1 MDDWTARERVLVAL
15 LGVAVFAIMCLAAA
29 LANVCSS
36 ELRDAVRPVPP
47 PRPASPTCDPDEPL
61 VLRKLESIV

>member
-47 PRPASPTCDPDEPL
+47 RSASPTCDPDEPL

>member
-15 LGVAVFAIMCLAAA
+15 LGVAVFAILCLAAA

-36 ELRDAVRPVPP
+36 ELRDAVRLP
-47 PRPASPTCDPDEPL
+47 PRATSPVCDPEEPL
-61 VLRKLESIV
+61 VLRKLESVV